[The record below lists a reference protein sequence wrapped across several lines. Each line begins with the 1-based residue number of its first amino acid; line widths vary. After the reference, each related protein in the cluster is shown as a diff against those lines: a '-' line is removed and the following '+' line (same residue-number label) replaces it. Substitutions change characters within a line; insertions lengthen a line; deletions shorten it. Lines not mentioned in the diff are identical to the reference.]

1 MAGPAGAGV
10 ARGAFVSIVDA
21 AQYLF
26 TSESVTE
33 GHPDKMCDQISDAI
47 LDAIIREDPDA
58 RVACETATTTGL
70 VLVLGE
76 ISTDTYIDFQSVVRE
91 TVREIGYTRADYGFD
106 YETCGTLV
114 SIKEQSSD
122 IAQGVDE
129 ALEVRGEHVGVGELG
144 AGDQG
149 MMFGFACRETPE
161 LMPLPIALAHRMA
174 RRLSEAR
181 KSGQLPYLRPDGK
194 TQVTVEYAH
203 GRPVRVRTVVLSAQ
217 HDPDVRLEHL
227 QDDLVEAVILPTIP
241 SELRPQDPVMHVNPT
256 GRFVVGGP
264 MGDAGLTGRKI
275 IVDSYG
281 GMARHG
287 GGCFSG
293 KDPTKVD
300 RSAAYA
306 ARWVAKNV
314 VAAGLADRFELEVA
328 YGIGIAHPIS
338 LSVESFGTG
347 RIPDE
352 EIQAIVERHFDL
364 RPASIISA
372 LDLRQPIYRQTAA
385 YGHFGLIELD
395 LPWERTDKAPLLAA
409 DAGLPMPE
417 PMAKVDG
424 VAAP

>member
-1 MAGPAGAGV
+1 VLPFAAM
-10 ARGAFVSIVDA
+10 SIVDA

-33 GHPDKMCDQISDAI
+33 GHPDKLCDQVSDAV
-47 LDAIIREDPDA
+47 LDAFIRQDPNS
-58 RVACETATTTGL
+58 RVACEAATTTGI
-70 VLVLGE
+70 VMVLGE
-76 ISTDTYIDFQSVVRE
+76 ITSKAEYVDVAAIVRE
-91 TVREIGYTRADYGFD
+91 TVKDIGYTKAEYGFD
-106 YETCGTLV
+106 YLTCGTLV
-114 SIKEQSSD
+114 SIKEQSAD
-122 IAQGVDE
+122 IAQGVDA
-129 ALEVRGEHVGVGELG
+129 ALEVRDDAAPAFELG

-174 RRLSEAR
+174 RRLAEAR

-194 TQVTVEYAH
+194 TQVTVEYER
-203 GRPVRVRTVVLSAQ
+203 GVPTRVRTVVVSAQ
-217 HDPDVRLEHL
+217 HDPDVRAERLRS
-227 QDDLVEAVILPTIP
+227 DIVETVILPTIP
-241 SELRPQDPVMHVNPT
+241 SELRATDPVMHINPT
-256 GRFVVGGP
+256 GRFVTGGP

-287 GGCFSG
+287 GGAFSG

-314 VAAGLADRFELEVA
+314 VAAGLADRFEVEVA
-328 YGIGIAHPIS
+328 YGIGIARPIS
-338 LSVESFGTG
+338 FSVDSFGTG
-347 RIPDE
+347 RIDDTA
-352 EIQAIVERHFDL
+352 IQALIERHFDL

-385 YGHFGLIELD
+385 YGHFGRPDLD
-395 LPWERTDKAPLLAA
+395 LPWERTDKAALLASE
-409 DAGLPMPE
+409 AGLPEPE
-417 PMAKVDG
+417 LVPAV
-424 VAAP
+424 V

>member
-1 MAGPAGAGV
+1 M
-10 ARGAFVSIVDA
+10 SIVDA
-21 AQYLF
+21 DHYLF

-33 GHPDKMCDQISDAI
+33 GHPDKLCDQVSDAI
-47 LDAIIREDPDA
+47 LDAFIRADPEA

-70 VLVLGE
+70 VMVLGE
-76 ISTDTYIDFQSVVRE
+76 ISTKAEYVDVPSIVRD
-91 TVREIGYTRADYGFD
+91 TVREIGYTKAEYGFD
-106 YETCGTLV
+106 YLTCGTLV
-114 SIKEQSSD
+114 SIKEQSAD
-122 IAQGVDE
+122 IAQGVDS
-129 ALEVRGEHVGVGELG
+129 ALETRADAAPAHELG

-174 RRLSEAR
+174 RRLAEAR

-194 TQVTVEYAH
+194 TQVTVEYER
-203 GRPVRVRTVVLSAQ
+203 GIPKRVRTVVVSAQ
-217 HDPDVRLEHL
+217 HDPDVRAERLRNEIC
-227 QDDLVEAVILPTIP
+227 ETVILPTIP
-241 SELRPQDPVMHVNPT
+241 TELRPSDPVMHVNPT
-256 GRFVVGGP
+256 GRFVTGGP

-287 GGCFSG
+287 GGAFSG

-328 YGIGIAHPIS
+328 YGIGIARPIS
-338 LSVESFGTG
+338 VSVESFGTG

-352 EIQAIVERHFDL
+352 DIQALIDRHFDL

-372 LDLRQPIYRQTAA
+372 LDLRRPIYRQTAS
-385 YGHFGLIELD
+385 YGHFGREDLD
-395 LPWERTDKAPLLAA
+395 LPWERTDKAALLAA
-409 DAGLPMPE
+409 EAGIPIPE
-417 PMAKVDG
+417 P
-424 VAAP
+424 VAAAS

>member
-1 MAGPAGAGV
+1 M
-10 ARGAFVSIVDA
+10 SIVDA

-33 GHPDKMCDQISDAI
+33 GHPDKLCDQVSDAV
-47 LDAIIREDPDA
+47 LDAFIRQDPNS
-58 RVACETATTTGL
+58 RVACEAATTTGI
-70 VLVLGE
+70 VMVLGE
-76 ISTDTYIDFQSVVRE
+76 ITSKAEYVDVAAIVRE
-91 TVREIGYTRADYGFD
+91 TVKDIGYTKAEYGFD
-106 YETCGTLV
+106 YLTCGTLV
-114 SIKEQSSD
+114 SIKEQSAD
-122 IAQGVDE
+122 IAQGVDA
-129 ALEVRGEHVGVGELG
+129 ALEVRDDAAPAFELG

-174 RRLSEAR
+174 RRLAEAR

-194 TQVTVEYAH
+194 TQVTVEYER
-203 GRPVRVRTVVLSAQ
+203 GVPTRVRTVVVSAQ
-217 HDPDVRLEHL
+217 HDPDVRAERLRS
-227 QDDLVEAVILPTIP
+227 DIVETVILPTIP
-241 SELRPQDPVMHVNPT
+241 SELRATDPVMHINPT
-256 GRFVVGGP
+256 GRFVTGGP

-287 GGCFSG
+287 GGAFSG

-314 VAAGLADRFELEVA
+314 VAAGLADRFEVEVA
-328 YGIGIAHPIS
+328 YGIGIARPIS
-338 LSVESFGTG
+338 FSVDSFGTG
-347 RIPDE
+347 RIDDTA
-352 EIQAIVERHFDL
+352 IQALIERHFDL

-385 YGHFGLIELD
+385 YGHFGRPDLD
-395 LPWERTDKAPLLAA
+395 LPWERTDKAALLASE
-409 DAGLPMPE
+409 AGLPEPE
-417 PMAKVDG
+417 LVPAV
-424 VAAP
+424 V

>member
-1 MAGPAGAGV
+1 VLRSAGPKEAS
-10 ARGAFVSIVDA
+10 VSSGIESEH
-21 AQYLF
+21 YLF

-70 VLVLGE
+70 VMVLGE
-76 ISTDTYIDFQSVVRE
+76 ITTSTYVDFQVVARE
-91 TVREIGYTRADYGFD
+91 TVRDIGYTRADYGFD
-106 YETCGTLV
+106 YQTCGTLV
-114 SIKEQSSD
+114 SVKEQSSD
-122 IAQGVDE
+122 IARGVDA
-129 ALEVRGEHVGVGELG
+129 ALESRDDAIAGELG

-149 MMFGFACRETPE
+149 MMFGYACRDTPE

-174 RRLSEAR
+174 RRLAEVR

-194 TQVTVEYAH
+194 TQVTVEYER
-203 GRPVRVRTVVLSAQ
+203 GVPKRVRTVVVAAQ
-217 HDPDVRLEHL
+217 HDPDARAERIRRDV
-227 QDDLVEAVILPTIP
+227 VEYVILPTIP
-241 SELRPQDPVMHVNPT
+241 EDLRETDPIMHVNPT

-300 RSAAYA
+300 RSGAYA

-314 VAAGLADRFELEVA
+314 VAAGLADRFELEIA
-328 YGIGIAHPIS
+328 YGIGIARPIS
-338 LSVESFGTG
+338 LSVETFGTAHV
-347 RIPDE
+347 PDE
-352 EIQAIVERHFDL
+352 QIQALVERHFDL
-364 RPASIISA
+364 RPASIIAA
-372 LDLRQPIYRQTAA
+372 LDLRRPIYRQTAA
-385 YGHFGLIELD
+385 YGHFGRTDLD
-395 LPWERTDKAPLLAA
+395 LPWERTEKAALLAA
-409 DAGLPMPE
+409 DAGLQLPE
-417 PMAKVDG
+417 PAPE
-424 VAAP
+424 AATA